1 MLPCVWIVI
10 NHWSCQN
17 VLRTSVTNSA
27 TLWVPCFCSYH
38 IWPHQ
43 WSITELMQVN
53 MESFN
58 YLTWNKI
65 IRSKCIQLNPS
76 NSNCQEK
83 LKLLWVIGVLN
94 KNTRN
99 TWSIPDYEQL
109 FLFPGENCHNYL
121 FMDMQTCDI
130 DKG

>member
-1 MLPCVWIVI
+1 MLRCVCIVI

-58 YLTWNKI
+58 YLTWNTSAYSWVPVTQIVKRNWNYFELSGFWTKI
-65 IRSKCIQLNPS
+65 PETPDQFQTM
-76 NSNCQEK
+76 NSYFSFLERTVITIC
-83 LKLLWVIGVLN
+83 LWTCKHVISTKVSL
-94 KNTRN
+94 
-99 TWSIPDYEQL
+99 S
-109 FLFPGENCHNYL
+109 
-121 FMDMQTCDI
+121 
-130 DKG
+130 

>member
-1 MLPCVWIVI
+1 MLPCVCIVT

-58 YLTWNKI
+58 YLAWNTSAYSWIPVTQIVKRNWNYFELSGFWTKI
-65 IRSKCIQLNPS
+65 PETPDQFQTMSSYFSL
-76 NSNCQEK
+76 
-83 LKLLWVIGVLN
+83 LKRTVITICL
-94 KNTRN
+94 
-99 TWSIPDYEQL
+99 S
-109 FLFPGENCHNYL
+109 
-121 FMDMQTCDI
+121 TCKHVI
-130 DKG
+130 LTKVSLS